1 MQSLCLDFLS
11 SFYFNLSTT
20 FQANSLC
27 VYVERTHMQ
36 KAWKVNETKQ
46 RNVGLLSMLH
56 VYAQK
61 RDRLHY
67 LLSSRATQRPHR
79 EAMPPE

>member
-1 MQSLCLDFLS
+1 
-11 SFYFNLSTT
+11 
-20 FQANSLC
+20 
-27 VYVERTHMQ
+27 MQ